1 MCVNI
6 VKWCIGLTNYR
17 RAQQNHSYKQTIK
30 RLLDANRLRSHIVS
44 STYTGTETR
53 MYICDAVDEYHYQ
66 YNGTRWGG
74 FWIWRVAA
82 LFIVPCD
89 FIKRSIRVCPSINRH
104 KGVALGF
111 RFLYLHDKTYEHV
124 NLRWYSYI
132 SFHMIYMYMYIC
144 IYICI
149 MWNEITISIML
160 SLTSPWW
167 PLEHANNLVIQ
178 MQILGGGVSLAHGIA
193 VGIFLCR
200 LCQHFEAETNSR
212 YITNDIFECIFMN
225 ENIWIS
231 HKILLKFVR
240 KCRIDNIPA
249 LVRCFRGN

>member
-1 MCVNI
+1 MQI
-6 VKWCIGLTNYR
+6 VWEVTLCRRLTLARKQECIFVIQWMSTITNTMV
-17 RAQQNHSYKQTIK
+17 Q
-30 RLLDANRLRSHIVS
+30 DEEVS
-44 STYTGTETR
+44 EFG
-53 MYICDAVDEYHYQ
+53 
-66 YNGTRWGG
+66 
-74 FWIWRVAA
+74 RVAA